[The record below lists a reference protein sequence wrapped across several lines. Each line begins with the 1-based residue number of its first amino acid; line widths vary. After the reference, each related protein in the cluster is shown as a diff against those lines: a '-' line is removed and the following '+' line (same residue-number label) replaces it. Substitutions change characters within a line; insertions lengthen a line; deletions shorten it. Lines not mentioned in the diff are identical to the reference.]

1 MTLFSKTKLTL
12 VGLVITLT
20 ISTLNGCTKLN
31 RMTAMPTAPLSPF
44 QDQSVEEDTREHA
57 IVVCIPAEG
66 KFYVGRE
73 PVNFL
78 DDLRGLLL
86 RRLNQKPAYEKVV
99 YIKASKTVKS
109 GESAKVAEIVRSV
122 GAVPKLLRR

>member
-12 VGLVITLT
+12 VALVITLT
-20 ISTLNGCTKLN
+20 IPSLDGCTKLN
-31 RMTAMPTAPLSPF
+31 RIAAPLTAPLSPF
-44 QDQSVEEDTREHA
+44 QDQPVEGTREHA

-73 PVNFL
+73 LVNSL
-78 DDLRGLLL
+78 EEVRELLL

-99 YIKASKTVKS
+99 YIKTASTVKS
-109 GESAKVAEIVRSV
+109 GESAKVTKIILSV
-122 GAVPKLLRR
+122 GAVPKLLRP